1 MQIVGTKFNE
11 TGKETGQYFETIYS
25 LLDSVS
31 PEYRKTFGDVLMDKL
46 SRLQNQQ
53 EVAE

>member
-1 MQIVGTKFNE
+1 MGSKFDE
-11 TGKETGQYFETIYS
+11 IGKESGQYFETIYS

-46 SRLQNQQ
+46 SRLQNQR